1 MLKIKTNHNKQ
12 DVTYSYT
19 IGQTFPDV
27 QGKLIQIELSGKE
40 LARFVREKEIPI
52 CAIDSSQLIWHGKN
66 AGHVLKI
73 LREALPNSTPDGE
86 MICRCIGN
94 KECPVCYE
102 AMTAAFEKQYQ
113 ELKKIGM
120 EDCLEAKEFM
130 WEFYAERDRQ
140 NMEDSSPNG
149 DPSQWNY

>member
-19 IGQTFPDV
+19 IGQAFPDV
-27 QGKLIQIELSGKE
+27 QGKLLQIELSGKE
-40 LARFVREKEIPI
+40 LARFVQEKEIPI
-52 CAIDSSQLIWHGKN
+52 CAIDTSQLVWYGKS

-73 LREALPNSTPDGE
+73 LKEVLPNSTADGQ

-94 KECPVCYE
+94 KHCPICYE
-102 AMTAAFEKQYQ
+102 AMTAAFEKQYE

-120 EDCLEAKEFM
+120 EDILEAKEFM
-130 WEFYAERDRQ
+130 WEFFAKRDKE
-140 NMEDSSPNG
+140 NMEDSVEDG
-149 DPSQWNY
+149 DPSQWTY